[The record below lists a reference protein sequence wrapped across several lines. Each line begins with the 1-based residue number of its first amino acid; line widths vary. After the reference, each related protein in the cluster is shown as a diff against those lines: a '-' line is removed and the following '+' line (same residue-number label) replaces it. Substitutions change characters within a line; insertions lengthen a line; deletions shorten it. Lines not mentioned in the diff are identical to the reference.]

1 SIDAIEQFQV
11 SVAPYD
17 VKLSGFAG
25 GAISAITRSGTNNF
39 EGSAYFF
46 NRDENLAAKTP
57 PSLAGANG
65 RQKLADFSAQTYGV
79 RAGGAIVKDKLF
91 YFIK

>member
-1 SIDAIEQFQV
+1 MMFLDYQLMVLMVVKPSKSISIDAIEQFQV
-11 SVAPYD
+11 SVAPFD

-46 NRDENLAAKTP
+46 K
-57 PSLAGANG
+57 
-65 RQKLADFSAQTYGV
+65 
-79 RAGGAIVKDKLF
+79 
-91 YFIK
+91 

>member
-1 SIDAIEQFQV
+1 MVGKQELVQYLYAIEQFQV

-39 EGSAYFF
+39 EGSAYF
-46 NRDENLAAKTP
+46 
-57 PSLAGANG
+57 
-65 RQKLADFSAQTYGV
+65 
-79 RAGGAIVKDKLF
+79 
-91 YFIK
+91 